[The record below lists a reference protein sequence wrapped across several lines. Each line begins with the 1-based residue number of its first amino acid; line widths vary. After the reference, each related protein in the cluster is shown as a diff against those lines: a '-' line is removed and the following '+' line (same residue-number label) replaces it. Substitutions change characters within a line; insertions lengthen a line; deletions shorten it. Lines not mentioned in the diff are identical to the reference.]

1 MVYINDKLA
10 HNHATT
16 LHYTLGDHFPL
27 PSSADPQPFPYD
39 CSSTSYSALVQLYAR
54 LGQLPTCHLLF
65 RRGMASSSQCRFG
78 CYHAETVHH
87 LFILCP
93 QFEGYRQSTILDIQR
108 ITLGLV
114 ESISLAHRDML
125 MQTIPTILAEESIL
139 TWSMGFNTWYYG
151 HSPDIAKDF
160 PFLSIR
166 LVHSLSKSWHTSF
179 IHLAGRIWGH
189 VQRSHYHV

>member
-27 PSSADPQPFPYD
+27 PSSADPQAFPYD
-39 CSSTSYSALVQLYAR
+39 HSSTSYLALVQLYTR
-54 LGQLPTCHLLF
+54 SGQLPTHHLLF
-65 RRGMASSSQCRFG
+65 QRGMASLSQCRFG
-78 CYHAETVHH
+78 CYHAEMVHH

-93 QFEGYRQSTILDIQR
+93 QFEGYQQSTILDIQH

-114 ESISLAHRDML
+114 ESIYLAHHDML
-125 MQTIPTILAEESIL
+125 MKTIPTILAEESIL

-151 HSPDIAKDF
+151 HSPDITKDF
-160 PFLSIR
+160 PFLSI
-166 LVHSLSKSWHTSF
+166 
-179 IHLAGRIWGH
+179 
-189 VQRSHYHV
+189 